1 MTTRSR
7 MPRIFVGLF
16 LALALAAAAGCAAK
30 PPTIPSASP
39 PGDTGDGQ
47 FGEVDATPSLIP
59 TPTEPP
65 APDPSPSTTG
75 PGVVLT
81 INPTLILLLW
91 PSPPDC
97 IAYDPLTV
105 AIVTQFAVFPETPTY
120 HIKWGSTVILSF
132 KRLVDAQE
140 GLKVVKSYKEHCFIG
155 RGNSRPNPESYTLH
169 YWKSPVADSPAID
182 NPDCFAHT
190 SAGLLIEDLGA
201 TGWRLR
207 HGNSLIAVFDTKADA
222 QDAVLVFK
230 HFNRH
235 CYLGRGYTGSDR
247 LKYIYEWF
255 ATV

>member
-7 MPRIFVGLF
+7 TPRIFVGLF

-30 PPTIPSASP
+30 SPNVPSAAP

-47 FGEVDATPSLIP
+47 FGEVEATPSLIP

-65 APDPSPSTTG
+65 PPDPSPTGTG
-75 PGVVLT
+75 PGVILT
-81 INPTLILLLW
+81 INPTLVLFLW

-97 IAYDPLTV
+97 VTYEPLTAGIITLLPIPPGTTTY
-105 AIVTQFAVFPETPTY
+105 AIRSGGTE
-120 HIKWGSTVILSF
+120 ILRF

-140 GLKVVKSYKEHCFIG
+140 GLKVVKSYKQHCFIG
-155 RGNSRPNPESYTLH
+155 RGNARPNPESYTLH
-169 YWKSPVADSPAID
+169 YWLSPVADSPAID

-207 HGNSLIAVFDTKADA
+207 HGNSSLAVFDTKADA